1 MPFSTACSL
10 ILLRAGSGAIC
21 TGLLCPLVLAFALLI
36 FGSGRHQDAFRLP
49 RCPLKDCGKE
59 LLTDIVLPVI
69 TKLALEIGALSE
81 NDKARTILIE
91 SIDVVDLRQRI
102 EALEVLRQQ
111 AQSGLILLL
120 ATCYRRQTSLLVN
133 DQQVLILVEDLD
145 LLMRKCLR
153 KGGRMDVDGI
163 TGLERRIE
171 LRRRLRTDGYEAVM
185 QELLDRRAAL
195 IGQRLDEEG

>member
-1 MPFSTACSL
+1 M
-10 ILLRAGSGAIC
+10 
-21 TGLLCPLVLAFALLI
+21 
-36 FGSGRHQDAFRLP
+36 
-49 RCPLKDCGKE
+49 
-59 LLTDIVLPVI
+59 
-69 TKLALEIGALSE
+69 
-81 NDKARTILIE
+81 
-91 SIDVVDLRQRI
+91 VDLRQRI

-163 TGLERRIE
+163 TGLEGRIK
-171 LRRRLRTDGYEAVM
+171 LRRRLRTDGYEAVV

-195 IGQRLDEEG
+195 IGQRLNEEG

>member
-1 MPFSTACSL
+1 M
-10 ILLRAGSGAIC
+10 
-21 TGLLCPLVLAFALLI
+21 
-36 FGSGRHQDAFRLP
+36 
-49 RCPLKDCGKE
+49 
-59 LLTDIVLPVI
+59 
-69 TKLALEIGALSE
+69 
-81 NDKARTILIE
+81 
-91 SIDVVDLRQRI
+91 VDLRQRI

>member
-10 ILLRAGSGAIC
+10 ILLRARSGAGRAC
-21 TGLLCPLVLAFALLI
+21 LLRTRILAFALLI

-49 RCPLKDCGKE
+49 RCPLKDCGEE
-59 LLTDIVLPVI
+59 LLTDIILPVI
-69 TKLALEIGALSE
+69 TKLTLELGALSE

-120 ATCYRRQTSLLVN
+120 ATCYRRQASLLVN
-133 DQQVLILVEDLD
+133 DQQVLILIEDLD

-171 LRRRLRTDGYEAVM
+171 LRRRLRTDGYEAVV

>member
-1 MPFSTACSL
+1 MPLSTTCSL
-10 ILLRAGSGAIC
+10 ILLRARGGA
-21 TGLLCPLVLAFALLI
+21 GRAWLLRPLVLAFALLL
-36 FGSGRHQDAFRLP
+36 FGSGRHEDAFGLT
-49 RCPLKDCGKE
+49 RCPLEDGSEE
-59 LLTDIVLPVI
+59 LLTDVVLPVI
-69 TKLALEIGALSE
+69 TKLTLELGALSE
-81 NDKARTILIE
+81 DDKARTVLVK
-91 SIDVVDLRQRI
+91 SIDVVDLGQRI

-120 ATCYRRQTSLLVN
+120 ATCYRRQASLLMN

-163 TGLERRIE
+163 TELEGRIK
-171 LRRRLRTDGYEAVM
+171 LRRRLRTDGDEAVV

-195 IGQRLDEEG
+195 IGQCLDEEG

>member
-1 MPFSTACSL
+1 M
-10 ILLRAGSGAIC
+10 
-21 TGLLCPLVLAFALLI
+21 
-36 FGSGRHQDAFRLP
+36 
-49 RCPLKDCGKE
+49 
-59 LLTDIVLPVI
+59 I
-69 TKLALEIGALSE
+69 TKLTLELGALSE

-145 LLMRKCLR
+145 LLMRKRLR
-153 KGGRMDVDGI
+153 QRSRMNIDSI
-163 TGLERRIE
+163 TGLEGRIE
-171 LRRRLRTDGYEAVM
+171 LRRRLRTDGYEAVV

-195 IGQRLDEEG
+195 IGQCLDEEC